1 MADPQYF
8 NVPKILVREPRL
20 MVPGQPPAG
29 NVRLDWSHPLLTCLP
44 RDHYAA
50 ALFASNGQLIDGIT
64 GQRVGASTVSGSGT
78 VQQVYALPNPKNPDD
93 YGRAVTTFYH
103 FNIKSTGGD
112 YTRYLRFAKA
122 NGYSEQIV
130 GNGGFSAGVSRVWA
144 GYGTTSIAVS
154 GSAAGKPVWN
164 TGWFTSVTRAVDSEA
179 SSANE
184 IVKVI
189 DWSKRQLVYDIS
201 EAPSDI
207 AFNHI
212 DTFELR
218 SSNGSTSCA
227 LAVCVLGVVPDVIVD
242 QVLADPCQFLIP
254 A

>member
-1 MADPQYF
+1 
-8 NVPKILVREPRL
+8 
-20 MVPGQPPAG
+20 MVPGQPPVG
-29 NVRLDWSHPLLTCLP
+29 KVRLDWSHPLFTCLP
-44 RDHYAA
+44 RSHYLA
-50 ALFASNGQLIDGIT
+50 ALFASNGQLIDGVT

-78 VQQVYALPNPKNPDD
+78 VQQVYALPNQKNPDS
-93 YGRAVTTFYH
+93 YGQAVTTFYH

-112 YTRYLRFAKA
+112 EIKYLRFSRT
-122 NGYSEQIV
+122 NGYCEQTV
-130 GNGGFSAGVSRVWA
+130 GNAGFSTGTSRVLA
-144 GYGTTSIAVS
+144 GYATTSVAVS

-164 TGWFTSVTRAVDSEA
+164 SGWFTSVTRAVNSGV

-184 IVKVI
+184 IVKVM

-201 EAPSDI
+201 EAPSPI
-207 AFNHI
+207 FFYPLQQ
-212 DTFELR
+212 FELR

-227 LAVCVLGVVPDVIVD
+227 LAVCVLGVVPDAIVN

>member
-1 MADPQYF
+1 
-8 NVPKILVREPRL
+8 

-44 RDHYAA
+44 RSHYAA

-78 VQQVYALPNPKNPDD
+78 VQQVYALPNPKSPSY

-122 NGYSEQIV
+122 NGYCEQYV
-130 GNGGFSAGVSRVWA
+130 GSRVFSDGASSVRA
-144 GYGTTSIAVS
+144 GYATTSFAVS
-154 GSAAGKPVWN
+154 GAASGKPVWN
-164 TGWFTSVTRAVDSEA
+164 AGWFTSVTRAVDSEA
-179 SSANE
+179 SSAND

-189 DWSKRQLVYDIS
+189 DWSKRQWVYDIS

-207 AFNHI
+207 YFNPI
-212 DTFELR
+212 EMFELR

-227 LAVCVLGVVPDVIVD
+227 LAVCVLGVVPDVIVN

>member
-1 MADPQYF
+1 MDE
-8 NVPKILVREPRL
+8 LWVREPRL

-29 NVRLDWSHPLLTCLP
+29 NVRLDWSHPLFTCLP
-44 RDHYAA
+44 RSHYLA

-78 VQQVYALPNPKNPDD
+78 VQQVYTLPNPKDPDS

-112 YTRYLRFAKA
+112 YTRYLRFSKA
-122 NGYSEQIV
+122 NYYSEQSV
-130 GNGGFSAGVSRVWA
+130 GNEGFSYGTSFVGA
-144 GYGTTSIAVS
+144 GYATTSFAVY

-164 TGWFTSVTRAVDSEA
+164 TGWFTSVTRAVNSGA

-184 IVKVI
+184 IVKVM

-201 EAPSDI
+201 EAPSAI
-207 AFNHI
+207 YFQPI
-212 DTFELR
+212 ETFELR

-227 LAVCVLGVVPDVIVD
+227 LAVCVLGVVPDVIVN
-242 QVLADPCQFLIP
+242 QVLADPFQFLIP

>member
-1 MADPQYF
+1 MTVLAYDE
-8 NVPKILVREPRL
+8 IWVREPRL

-29 NVRLDWSHPLLTCLP
+29 NVRLDWSHPLFTCLP
-44 RDHYAA
+44 RSHYAA
-50 ALFASNGQLIDGIT
+50 ALFASNGQLIDGVT
-64 GQRVGASTVSGSGT
+64 GQRVGASTVSGPGT
-78 VQQVYALPNPKNPDD
+78 VQQVYELPNPKNPGS
-93 YGRAVTTFYH
+93 YGQAVTTFYH

-112 YTRYLRFAKA
+112 YTRYLRFSKT

-144 GYGTTSIAVS
+144 GYGTTSVAVS
-154 GSAAGKPVWN
+154 GSDAGKPVWN
-164 TGWFTSVTRAVDSEA
+164 KGWFTSVTRAVNSDV

-201 EAPSDI
+201 EAPSPI
-207 AFNHI
+207 TFEPMQQ
-212 DTFELR
+212 FELR

-227 LAVCVLGVVPDVIVD
+227 LAVCVLGVVPDVIVN

>member
-1 MADPQYF
+1 MDE
-8 NVPKILVREPRL
+8 LWVREPRL

-29 NVRLDWSHPLLTCLP
+29 NVRLDWSHPLFTCLP
-44 RDHYAA
+44 RSHYAA
-50 ALFASNGQLIDGIT
+50 ALFASNGQLIDGVT

-78 VQQVYALPNPKNPDD
+78 VQQVYALPNPKNPDS
-93 YGRAVTTFYH
+93 YGQAITTFYH

-112 YTRYLRFAKA
+112 YIPYLRFSKT
-122 NGYSEQIV
+122 NNYSEQVV
-130 GNGGFSAGVSRVWA
+130 GNYGFSAGTSYAKA
-144 GYGTTSIAVS
+144 GWGTTSVAVS

-164 TGWFTSVTRAVDSEA
+164 TGWFTSVTRAVNSDV

-184 IVKVI
+184 IVKVM

-201 EAPSDI
+201 EAPSPI
-207 AFNHI
+207 FFYPLQQ
-212 DTFELR
+212 FELR

-227 LAVCVLGVVPDVIVD
+227 FAVCVLGVVPDAIVN

>member
-1 MADPQYF
+1 MS
-8 NVPKILVREPRL
+8 ILVYDEIWVREPRL

-29 NVRLDWSHPLLTCLP
+29 NVRLDWSHPLFTCLP
-44 RDHYAA
+44 RSHYAA
-50 ALFASNGQLIDGIT
+50 ALFASNGQLIDGVT
-64 GQRVGASTVSGSGT
+64 GQRVGASTVSGPGT
-78 VQQVYALPNPKNPDD
+78 VQQVYALPNPKIPDS
-93 YGRAVTTFYH
+93 YGQAVTTFYH

-112 YTRYLRFAKA
+112 YIRYLRFSKT
-122 NGYSEQIV
+122 NTYSEQAV
-130 GNGGFSAGVSRVWA
+130 GNEGFSTGTSSVLA
-144 GYGTTSIAVS
+144 GYATTSVAVS

-164 TGWFTSVTRAVDSEA
+164 AGWFTSVTRAVISGA

-184 IVKVI
+184 IVKVM

-201 EAPSDI
+201 EAPSPI
-207 AFNHI
+207 YFAEI
-212 DTFELR
+212 QQFELR

-227 LAVCVLGVVPDVIVD
+227 LAVCVLGVVPDAIVN

>member
-29 NVRLDWSHPLLTCLP
+29 NVRLDWSHPLFTCLP
-44 RDHYAA
+44 RSHYAA
-50 ALFASNGQLIDGIT
+50 ALFASNGQLIDGVT

-78 VQQVYALPNPKNPDD
+78 VQQVYALPNPKDPDS
-93 YGRAVTTFYH
+93 YGHAITTFYH

-112 YTRYLRFAKA
+112 YIRYLRFSTA
-122 NGYSEQIV
+122 NDYSEQIV
-130 GNGGFSAGVSRVWA
+130 DNVGFSAGISRVVA
-144 GYGTTSIAVS
+144 GYATTSIAVS
-154 GSAAGKPVWN
+154 GSAAGKPIWN
-164 TGWFTSVTRAVDSEA
+164 TGWFTSVTRAVNSGA

-201 EAPSDI
+201 EAPSPI
-207 AFNHI
+207 FFYPI
-212 DTFELR
+212 EKFELR

-227 LAVCVLGVVPDVIVD
+227 LAVCVLGVVPDVIVN

>member
-1 MADPQYF
+1 MDE
-8 NVPKILVREPRL
+8 LWVREPRL
-20 MVPGQPPAG
+20 MVPGQPPVG
-29 NVRLDWSHPLLTCLP
+29 NVRLDWSHPLFTCLP
-44 RDHYAA
+44 RSHYAA
-50 ALFASNGQLIDGIT
+50 ALFASNGQLIDGVT

-78 VQQVYALPNPKNPDD
+78 VQQVYGLPNPKNPDS
-93 YGRAVTTFYH
+93 YGQAVTTFYH

-112 YTRYLRFAKA
+112 EIKYLRFSRT
-122 NGYSEQIV
+122 NGYCEQTV
-130 GNGGFSAGVSRVWA
+130 GNWDFSAGKSSVLA
-144 GYGTTSIAVS
+144 GYATTSVAVS

-164 TGWFTSVTRAVDSEA
+164 SGWFTSVTRAVNSGA

-184 IVKVI
+184 IVKVM

-201 EAPSDI
+201 EAPSVI
-207 AFNHI
+207 GFNPI
-212 DTFELR
+212 EVFELR

-227 LAVCVLGVVPDVIVD
+227 LAVCVLGVVPDVIVN

>member
-1 MADPQYF
+1 
-8 NVPKILVREPRL
+8 

-29 NVRLDWSHPLLTCLP
+29 NVRLDWSHPLFTCLP
-44 RDHYAA
+44 RSHYAA
-50 ALFASNGQLIDGIT
+50 ALFASNGQLIDGVT

-78 VQQVYALPNPKNPDD
+78 VQQVYALPNPKDPDN

-112 YTRYLRFAKA
+112 GIRYLRFSKT
-122 NGYSEQIV
+122 NTYSAQLV
-130 GNGGFSAGVSRVWA
+130 GNRGFSGGISQVQA
-144 GYGTTSIAVS
+144 GYDTTSVAVS

-164 TGWFTSVTRAVDSEA
+164 AGWFTSVTRAVNSGV

-184 IVKVI
+184 IVKVM
-189 DWSKRQLVYDIS
+189 DWSKRQWVYDIS
-201 EAPSDI
+201 EAPSPI
-207 AFNHI
+207 FFYPI
-212 DTFELR
+212 EKFELR

-227 LAVCVLGVVPDVIVD
+227 FAVCVLGVVPDVIVN

>member
-1 MADPQYF
+1 
-8 NVPKILVREPRL
+8 

-29 NVRLDWSHPLLTCLP
+29 NVRLDWSHPLFTCLP
-44 RDHYAA
+44 RSHYAA
-50 ALFASNGQLIDGIT
+50 ALFASNGQLIDGVT

-78 VQQVYALPNPKNPDD
+78 VQQVYALPNQKNPDS

-112 YTRYLRFAKA
+112 YIPYLRFSRT
-122 NGYSEQIV
+122 NGYTEQTV
-130 GNGGFSAGVSRVWA
+130 SNEGFSAGISQVRA
-144 GYGTTSIAVS
+144 GYATTSVAVS

-164 TGWFTSVTRAVDSEA
+164 KGWFTSVTRAVNSDV

-184 IVKVI
+184 IVKVM

-201 EAPSDI
+201 EAPSPI
-207 AFNHI
+207 YFESMQA
-212 DTFELR
+212 FELR

-227 LAVCVLGVVPDVIVD
+227 LAVCVLGVVPDVIVN

>member
-1 MADPQYF
+1 MTVLAYDE
-8 NVPKILVREPRL
+8 ILVREPRL

-29 NVRLDWSHPLLTCLP
+29 NVRLDWSHPLFTCLP
-44 RDHYAA
+44 RSHYAA
-50 ALFASNGQLIDGIT
+50 ALFASNGQLIDGVT

-78 VQQVYALPNPKNPDD
+78 VQQVYAIPNPKDPNS
-93 YGRAVTTFYH
+93 YGRAITTFYH

-112 YTRYLRFAKA
+112 YIRYLRFSKA
-122 NGYSEQIV
+122 NDYSEQIV
-130 GNGGFSAGVSRVWA
+130 ANLGFSAGISYVKA
-144 GYGTTSIAVS
+144 GCATTSIAVS

-164 TGWFTSVTRAVDSEA
+164 SGWFTSVTRAVNSDV

-184 IVKVI
+184 IVKVM

-201 EAPSDI
+201 EAPSPI
-207 AFNHI
+207 LI
-212 DTFELR
+212 EPMQKFELR

-227 LAVCVLGVVPDVIVD
+227 LAVCVLGVVPDVIVN

>member
-1 MADPQYF
+1 
-8 NVPKILVREPRL
+8 

-29 NVRLDWSHPLLTCLP
+29 NVRLDWSHPLFTCLP
-44 RDHYAA
+44 RSHYAA
-50 ALFASNGQLIDGIT
+50 ALFASNGQLIDGVT
-64 GQRVGASTVSGSGT
+64 GQRAGASTVSGSGT
-78 VQQVYALPNPKNPDD
+78 VQQVYGLPNPKNPNN
-93 YGRAVTTFYH
+93 YGQAITTFYH

-112 YTRYLRFAKA
+112 HTRYLRFSKT
-122 NGYSEQIV
+122 NDYCEQAV
-130 GNGGFSAGVSRVWA
+130 GNEGFSAGISRVWA
-144 GYGTTSIAVS
+144 GWGTTSVAVS

-164 TGWFTSVTRAVDSEA
+164 TGWFTSVTRAVNSDV

-184 IVKVI
+184 IVKVM

-201 EAPSDI
+201 EAPSPI
-207 AFNHI
+207 FFYPLQQ
-212 DTFELR
+212 FELR

-227 LAVCVLGVVPDVIVD
+227 LAVCVLGVVPDVIVN